1 MQSLFTEAITA
12 SHDLEILIVQE
23 NIKWNIRSSFKQRK
37 CKTVPALIDHE
48 SNLSGA
54 TKMKATGK
62 EYEKRKRTNGIAI
75 HTLHKHVGSLP
86 KNPSIRYFTPSH

>member
-1 MQSLFTEAITA
+1 
-12 SHDLEILIVQE
+12 
-23 NIKWNIRSSFKQRK
+23 
-37 CKTVPALIDHE
+37 
-48 SNLSGA
+48 
-54 TKMKATGK
+54 MKATGK